1 MRQLVA
7 NKRSN
12 KLWQAWGTHQ
22 LYRAAVQN
30 LFIDLQ
36 IPSPESDRPTVS
48 TVVQRVR
55 ISSHLLCSCQ
65 LITTIDYAMQN
76 LRVSRVLTG
85 RHITFT
91 RKLVFIPDSS
101 YTTRIHRIVTDQ
113 YCQHN
118 ILFVKMLR
126 LTLAFCNSSQ
136 LSVSAF
142 QASSGKLAIL
152 QFAILMQLIR
162 LTTIVEVYRSHT
174 KYDQAIPAVLDFICP
189 TDDLLRVKQHDQ
201 RVCVRNFRKPII
213 IKCKRGWPPFRD
225 KPLCHDFTL
234 TMIRIGIPIA
244 RS

>member
-1 MRQLVA
+1 MVGLGYTLTVQGSGP
-7 NKRSN
+7 KS
-12 KLWQAWGTHQ
+12 
-22 LYRAAVQN
+22 LYRPSDSVTGIRPPHSFNSSLASAN
-30 LFIDLQ
+30 LFAFTMLVL
-36 IPSPESDRPTVS
+36 TS
-48 TVVQRVR
+48 T
-55 ISSHLLCSCQ
+55 I
-65 LITTIDYAMQN
+65 IDYAMQN
-76 LRVSRVLTG
+76 LRVYRVFTD
-85 RHITFT
+85 RHITFS
-91 RKLVFIPDSS
+91 RKLVIIPDSS
-101 YTTRIHRIVTDQ
+101 YTTRMHRIVTDQ
-113 YCQHN
+113 HCQHN
-118 ILFVKMLR
+118 ILIVKMLC

-136 LSVSAF
+136 LSVSTF
-142 QASSGKLAIL
+142 QVSSGKLAIL
-152 QFAILMQLIR
+152 HFAMLMQLIR